1 MNLISIDP
9 TFYRMLLWEKFADC
23 DYMEALK
30 LAEKVY
36 ESGDQETADEMN
48 RKIQENKKLGY
59 YNPVDE
65 AKESAQKDAQGR

>member
-1 MNLISIDP
+1 MITMDP
-9 TFYRMLLWEKFADC
+9 TLYRSMLWEKFAEC

-48 RKIQENKKLGY
+48 LKIQENKKLGY

-65 AKESAQKDAQGR
+65 AKSDAQKDAQGR